1 MKTFDTKKCKN
12 IHLILLKNSIKIED
26 ILGGMLMKLRD
37 MDRNS
42 QIDFIREAVQK
53 RNIKF
58 IILQITDI
66 FGAVK
71 KITLPISQLD
81 KILQNEVMFDGS
93 SIDGFARIEESDMY
107 LYPDLSTFI
116 ILPWKTHN
124 GFNAARI
131 ICDVYTPNEEPFEGC
146 PRNILKR
153 ALAKA
158 EERGYTFNVGP
169 EPEFYIFN
177 VDQKGEPV
185 LESNDKAGYF
195 DMSPMDKGEEVRE
208 TIVMALEGLGFEVEA
223 SHHEN
228 GPGQHE
234 IDFKYAD
241 ALTTADNIITF
252 RYVVRKIADD
262 LGLFASF
269 MPKPVAGIAGSGMH
283 LNMSLFKGKDNIF
296 FDPKKENGLSSET
309 LFFIGGLI
317 NHAKGFAAITNP
329 LINSY
334 KRLVSGFEAPVY
346 IAWSEKN
353 RSPLIRIPAKRGL
366 STRIE
371 LRNPDPSC
379 NPYLALA
386 VALTVGLDGID
397 NRIVPP
403 ASVNKNIYSMNLE
416 ERLNGEIECLPK
428 DLFLAIEKLSKDEV
442 VKEALGAH
450 VTKKYISAKIKEW
463 EKYRMQVHQYELD
476 QYLRAY

>member
-1 MKTFDTKKCKN
+1 
-12 IHLILLKNSIKIED
+12 
-26 ILGGMLMKLRD
+26 MKLRD
-37 MDRNS
+37 MDRKS
-42 QIDFIREAVQK
+42 QMDFIMEVVRK
-53 RNIKF
+53 NDIKF

-71 KITLPISQLD
+71 KVTLPISQLD
-81 KILQNEVMFDGS
+81 KIFQNEVMFDGS

-116 ILPWKTHN
+116 VLPWKTHN

-131 ICDVYTPNEEPFEGC
+131 ICDVYTPDGKPFEGC
-146 PRNILKR
+146 PRYVLKR
-153 ALAKA
+153 AIAKA
-158 EERGYTFNVGP
+158 EEKGYTFNVGP

-177 VDQKGEPV
+177 VDENGEPV

-223 SHHEN
+223 SHHEV

-262 LGLFASF
+262 LGLFATF

-283 LNMSLFKGKDNIF
+283 LNMSLFKGDKNIF
-296 FDPKKENGLSSET
+296 FDSNKTNGLSDEA

-317 NHAKGFAAITNP
+317 NHAKGFTSITNP

-334 KRLVSGFEAPVY
+334 KRLVPGFEAPVY

-366 STRIE
+366 STRLE

-386 VALTVGLDGID
+386 VTLTAGLEGLEKKIM
-397 NRIVPP
+397 PP
-403 ASVNKNIYSMNLE
+403 APVNKNIYSMNLE
-416 ERLNGEIECLPK
+416 ERLNGEIDCLPK
-428 DLFLAIEKLSKDEV
+428 DLFLAIKQLEKDEL
-442 VKEALGAH
+442 VKEALGEH

-463 EKYRMQVHQYELD
+463 EEYRMQVHQYELNK
-476 QYLRAY
+476 YLRAY